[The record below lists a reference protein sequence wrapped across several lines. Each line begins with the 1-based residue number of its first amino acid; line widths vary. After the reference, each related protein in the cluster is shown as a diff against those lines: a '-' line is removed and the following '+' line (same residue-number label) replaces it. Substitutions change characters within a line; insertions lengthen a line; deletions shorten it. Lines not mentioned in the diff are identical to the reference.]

1 MSIATVSELNS
12 APTVTDSIPTIE
24 LYDKPNFDGTREILT
39 AGKYPDLS
47 KTKIGI
53 DRLKSIKVLPGT
65 RAVLFITRGFRDG
78 SFVLFEGDY
87 PDLDRMA
94 NRIDAVQV
102 FKHDGT
108 IFPLVRFYKD
118 INFKGANQHFA
129 ATEQVTHYTDP
140 FLTDRIS
147 SVKVPDG
154 VTVTLFRDPNQ
165 QGPALT
171 LEPGEYDDL
180 RIFGFNDVTSSMR
193 LVQSGL
199 EVVSIDYD
207 DETLVL
213 TPGERIVVTS
223 SVQNGSSVEQQAGLT
238 LERSYEESFTRSFEN
253 STLIGL
259 EISTTASVG
268 VKFGAASASFAQ
280 TVTTSLENTFTVGRE
295 ETKSKAITVTKDLSL
310 KVPPGKIV
318 KASLTLTPKHGT
330 ITAVYTLRLKGTNLT
345 TQQRV
350 TIETKS
356 ASVGEVAIEEVD
368 VLPNAALEHR
378 SDLSQ
383 AVA

>member
-1 MSIATVSELNS
+1 
-12 APTVTDSIPTIE
+12 
-24 LYDKPNFDGTREILT
+24 
-39 AGKYPDLS
+39 
-47 KTKIGI
+47 
-53 DRLKSIKVLPGT
+53 
-65 RAVLFITRGFRDG
+65 
-78 SFVLFEGDY
+78 
-87 PDLDRMA
+87 
-94 NRIDAVQV
+94 
-102 FKHDGT
+102 
-108 IFPLVRFYKD
+108 
-118 INFKGANQHFA
+118 
-129 ATEQVTHYTDP
+129 
-140 FLTDRIS
+140 
-147 SVKVPDG
+147 
-154 VTVTLFRDPNQ
+154 
-165 QGPALT
+165 
-171 LEPGEYDDL
+171 
-180 RIFGFNDVTSSMR
+180 MR